1 MFMQYGLP
9 MEHQTEEASS
19 RFIAPVSL
27 FHCHERR
34 AIDKHIRCRS
44 SITWSDC
51 LILQSRIRRSV
62 LHGRITTK
70 GRIEYQFKTFSGY
83 NNTCG
88 SEAGN
93 ENSRRVLECDRK
105 SLLKVTV
112 RRSWD
117 CAIIPDVVNHTACAW
132 SNAQDGIVM
141 PTFGILC
148 YALSFEIYRF
158 DSSSDPCG
166 FLLGSFPAA
175 PRYFRSPVC
184 ASMDFLNRSYEVCAW
199 LPRLFST

>member
-1 MFMQYGLP
+1 VSSSQTLPALLGLITTFPCATSKPLYCNGRVPTALFKKIVTDMDLMFMQYGLP

-70 GRIEYQFKTFSGY
+70 GRIEYQFKTFSG
-83 NNTCG
+83 
-88 SEAGN
+88 
-93 ENSRRVLECDRK
+93 
-105 SLLKVTV
+105 VTIILV
-112 RRSWD
+112 EVKLGTGTHEEYLN
-117 CAIIPDVVNHTACAW
+117 AIANHC
-132 SNAQDGIVM
+132 
-141 PTFGILC
+141 
-148 YALSFEIYRF
+148 
-158 DSSSDPCG
+158 
-166 FLLGSFPAA
+166 
-175 PRYFRSPVC
+175 
-184 ASMDFLNRSYEVCAW
+184 
-199 LPRLFST
+199 